1 MNFLGLWARG
11 MTSRPNRRAMDSI
24 AINNNADPGR
34 NGVGSVQYQLRQ
46 YAESTLGK
54 ASLHEAVVLPEGE
67 SLDEW
72 IACHVVDFYNHI
84 NMLFMSVS
92 HHCTDESCPKMCAGE
107 SYNYFW
113 RDGTT
118 YREPTSMPA
127 NKYVKLLVKWIDA
140 QLDDTNLFP
149 VELGQ
154 PFPPNFKNDIAAQIL
169 KRMLRVYAHLY
180 WHHYPQ
186 VCQVGLGTMLNT
198 SFTHFVLFVTKYKL
212 VSDTE
217 LQAVKD
223 VIKILA

>member
-1 MNFLGLWARG
+1 
-11 MTSRPNRRAMDSI
+11 
-24 AINNNADPGR
+24 
-34 NGVGSVQYQLRQ
+34 LRQ

-54 ASLHEAVVLPEGE
+54 ASLHEAVLLPEGE

-72 IACHVVDFYNHI
+72 VACHVVDFYNHI

-92 HHCTDESCPKMCAGE
+92 HHCTDETCPRMCAGDGF
-107 SYNYFW
+107 NYFW
-113 RDGTT
+113 RDGVT
-118 YREPTSMPA
+118 YREPTAMPA
-127 NKYVKLLVKWIDA
+127 NKYVGLLIKWIDA
-140 QLDDTNLFP
+140 QLDDTSVFP
-149 VELGQ
+149 VDMGQ
-154 PFPPNFKNDIAAQIL
+154 QFPHAFRAEVAPQIL

-186 VCQVGLGTMLNT
+186 ICQVGLATMLNT
-198 SFTHFVLFVTKYKL
+198 SFTHFTLFVTKYKL